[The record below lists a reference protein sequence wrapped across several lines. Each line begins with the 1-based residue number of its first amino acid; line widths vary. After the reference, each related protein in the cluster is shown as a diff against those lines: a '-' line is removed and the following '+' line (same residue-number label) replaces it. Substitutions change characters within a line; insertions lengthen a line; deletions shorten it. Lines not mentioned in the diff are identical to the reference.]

1 VYGPQKFPEKCQRG
15 MCSMVVGSFGV
26 DGADLGDTL
35 PTAHHI
41 RWAMEV
47 LGHAFA
53 LPMDDADVIHDSLRI
68 YEKWLGVD
76 ASGKGGK
83 DLRPACMQKV
93 EQVFIQD
100 LLGQMTLLFE
110 ERTPAAG
117 AAANGSVTGAANEA
131 SVAKQVSLCSK

>member
-1 VYGPQKFPEKCQRG
+1 
-15 MCSMVVGSFGV
+15 MVVGFLSPDNV
-26 DGADLGDTL
+26 DLGDVL

-53 LPMDDADVIHDSLRI
+53 LPMDDADVILGSLRI

-76 ASGKGGK
+76 STSASSKSGK

-93 EQVFIQD
+93 EQIFIQD

-117 AAANGSVTGAANEA
+117 TAANGSAASVASET